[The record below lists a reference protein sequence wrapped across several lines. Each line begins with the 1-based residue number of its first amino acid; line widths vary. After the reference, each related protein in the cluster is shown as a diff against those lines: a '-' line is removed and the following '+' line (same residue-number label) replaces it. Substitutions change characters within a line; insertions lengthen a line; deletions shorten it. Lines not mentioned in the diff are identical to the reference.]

1 MKLSLTE
8 QAENDYTMVL
18 QGAAITREPVKAP
31 TVVIAPVAPQPK

>member
-31 TVVIAPVAPQPK
+31 AVVLTPVAPQPK